1 MCDVLFGWAMH
12 IPQSR
17 TGYSAIKLR
26 EKQKKRTT
34 ILPHNRGTK
43 LSPTMPLSWRF
54 PITVWLLS
62 LTPVNPFVVSHTDT
76 FIRIIVYRCNNM
88 QQLVDFNG
96 IKPLRLVQ
104 NRETWAYREE
114 CIGPQWMLLILKK
127 KLLTLPS
134 KIYAHFSGRLKTQ
147 VRKTKVPED
156 GICKYGIRKYEY
168 ARVGNASTENA
179 STNPQRWK
187 T

>member
-12 IPQSR
+12 IPQPR

-34 ILPHNRGTK
+34 NLPHNRGTK

-62 LTPVNPFVVSHTDT
+62 LTPVNPLVVSHTDT
-76 FIRIIVYRCNNM
+76 FIRIVVYRYNNM

-96 IKPLRLVQ
+96 IKLLRLLQ
-104 NRETWAYREE
+104 KRESWANRGENVTNFEKNVLR
-114 CIGPQWMLLILKK
+114 
-127 KLLTLPS
+127 LPGKMYTHLSGHTQHTNYYQKFAKNQYTCTHS
-134 KIYAHFSGRLKTQ
+134 KRNENRA
-147 VRKTKVPED
+147 
-156 GICKYGIRKYEY
+156 IR
-168 ARVGNASTENA
+168 
-179 STNPQRWK
+179 
-187 T
+187 